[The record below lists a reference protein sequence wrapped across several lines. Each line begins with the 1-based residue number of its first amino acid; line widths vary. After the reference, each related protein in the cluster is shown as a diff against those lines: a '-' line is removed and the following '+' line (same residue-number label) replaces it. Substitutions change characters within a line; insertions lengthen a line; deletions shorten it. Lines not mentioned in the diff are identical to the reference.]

1 MSITITFTPWRRFRA
16 RKDHAAIRRW
26 LESVGEA
33 SVRAFRE
40 GASRQWPGG
49 DAPGSSPGEWP
60 MKRTGSLL
68 ASIKYEMGGDEVTVG
83 SNMYYSRY
91 LREGTLPM
99 GGRRKMSDDA
109 LEEGMKHARLG
120 RWVEWVHS

>member
-1 MSITITFTPWRRFRA
+1 
-16 RKDHAAIRRW
+16 
-26 LESVGEA
+26 
-33 SVRAFRE
+33 
-40 GASRQWPGG
+40 
-49 DAPGSSPGEWP
+49 